1 MTITSIRIVLVDDH
15 IVVTEGLEMLLSDY
29 EDLEVVGSARGG
41 RAGIALCAELQP
53 DVVLMDLS
61 MPDVN
66 GVEATRG
73 VLAANPGIRVIALTG
88 HLDEELLRGV
98 LDAGAS
104 GYLLKTVSGDDL
116 AEAVRAAANGRATL
130 SLEALPHLRPGRSQ
144 DGGAARDLTGRELD
158 VLRCLSEGVTNKAI
172 AKELSLSPGTVRVHV
187 SSILAKLGVESRTA
201 AARYAIRHGL
211 VSDSTD

>member
-1 MTITSIRIVLVDDH
+1 
-15 IVVTEGLEMLLSDY
+15 
-29 EDLEVVGSARGG
+29 
-41 RAGIALCAELQP
+41 
-53 DVVLMDLS
+53 
-61 MPDVN
+61 
-66 GVEATRG
+66 
-73 VLAANPGIRVIALTG
+73 
-88 HLDEELLRGV
+88 V